1 MTTKKV
7 LIAGSTLLADVFNT
21 VSDALRLVSN
31 NNSKNVLIRA
41 YTYEDIDNMFSQGG
55 GKQEK
60 INRYIR
66 EDADYVI
73 FVLEEEIG
81 GVTKTEFDIAWETFM
96 TQGRPGI
103 YVYHRPAKIIS
114 PEIQEVIDKIN
125 DCHQYYTKYNDL
137 EFLKLRVQVDFLK
150 LINKSVEPNPLEVKK
165 VVNEESKIRMSETQK
180 HLRLRKDE
188 SEEKW
193 DVNKALALLPDYF
206 KDDVFLFSKDYD
218 NGGVKIIYNTDY
230 RIKSLIEIPSSISFK
245 DQVFKVTGISNEAF
259 YGCNKLEVITIPNSV
274 VCIEEYAFKN
284 CKSLVSITL
293 SKNITYIGK
302 GAFSGCTSLKSI
314 DVPNGVKRLDYD
326 VFLECTS
333 LREITLPASI
343 EEVEYSA
350 FQGCDSIKKVFIPSS
365 MKKKYAHLLT
375 RGMYKNV
382 VCEQEPKNQKIKWI
396 ILCSIVL
403 GISLLIIGVLAF
415 SRKLLQFEYDNTD
428 MTATVMEKQ
437 PTFRVTGDV
446 EIPSH
451 VNRLGKVYTVTKIGD
466 NAFKDAYSVAHVTIP
481 SSISYIGSNAFS
493 NCSSLTTIIIPNSVR
508 DLSSCAF
515 EKCIGLTSVT
525 IGKNIQYISSFAFSE
540 CVSLDSIYYTGTIKQ
555 WERIIKG
562 GFWVDKVP
570 ADVIHCVDG
579 DVELRR

>member
-1 MTTKKV
+1 MAQEKKYDVFISYSRKDSAIADEICKAFDQVGITYFIDREEIKIEKDYIEKIANGIDNSKIVLFLASTTSYTSKYVNIELQYAFDKEVLILPYQIDNAAITKKYQMLLSSV
-7 LIAGSTLLADVFNT
+7 NWYNINEHPINPTLIETIAEHVG
-21 VSDALRLVSN
+21 
-31 NNSKNVLIRA
+31 K
-41 YTYEDIDNMFSQGG
+41 EID
-55 GKQEK
+55 
-60 INRYIR
+60 
-66 EDADYVI
+66 
-73 FVLEEEIG
+73 
-81 GVTKTEFDIAWETFM
+81 FDE
-96 TQGRPGI
+96 
-103 YVYHRPAKIIS
+103 
-114 PEIQEVIDKIN
+114 
-125 DCHQYYTKYNDL
+125 
-137 EFLKLRVQVDFLK
+137 
-150 LINKSVEPNPLEVKK
+150 INKSVEPNPLEVKK

-218 NGGVKIIYNTDY
+218 NGGVKIIYSTDY

-396 ILCSIVL
+396 ILCFIVL

-415 SRKLLQFEYDNTD
+415 SRKILQFEYDNTD

-570 ADVIHCVDG
+570 ADVSHCVDG